1 MKGSWRD
8 RPTGSW
14 FSRLWRPWVSLHP
27 FRGRG
32 RTINE
37 PKPVGIRDLV
47 ASPDEVRSSPER
59 RWLVI
64 GGFFLVLFILLVV
77 RLFFLQILDYQSSVA
92 AEQSN
97 SYRVSTIPA
106 TRGVI
111 ADRTGH
117 PLVANITTTE
127 IRLSRAEAS
136 LHPTIKGALASLTGL
151 SVAQI
156 NADLNNVQYDPYQP
170 APIMANAPPNVVEF
184 IKLHPIEFP
193 GVSVLDVSRRSYPNG
208 GNVAAQV
215 LGYVGPITGAEIAA
229 NPNQGYQ
236 TDSIIG
242 KTGIE
247 SFYEHFLRGKDGTST
262 LEVSAN
268 NAILGAIH
276 TTQPQ
281 VGDTVVLNIDE
292 GLQRALDGYL
302 ASDILAVRKSVD
314 PVSGKRPAALNGAAV
329 VLDPNNGDV
338 LAMSSYP
345 SFNLN
350 SFVNGLSNAT
360 FQQLLKEGA
369 FNNYAIQGLYT
380 PGSTFKLITAT
391 ASLQTG
397 LFPAYKVIDDTGTFK
412 VPGCLQGGHG
422 CVFHDDDNSAAGP
435 VDLPLAITVSSDYYF
450 YNLGYLFWSQQSH
463 YGETPIQNV
472 ATKYGLDQYT
482 NIDLPNEAVGR
493 VDSPQVRQALH
504 AAAPRAFPNVAW
516 YTGDNIEMAFGQ
528 GTTAITPIALANAY
542 ATFANGGTLYEPE
555 VAAAVVNAHG
565 KVVIRYQ
572 PRVLGHVN
580 LPPSIRNPILQGLEG
595 VVSSPRGTG
604 YYTFHTVANFSLT
617 NFPVAGKT
625 GTASN
630 QHGQEPNSLFVGF
643 GPTTHPK
650 YVVICVIAQGG
661 YGADAAAPVVAEA
674 FNYLVAHPIK
684 PVSFKNLL
692 TTAVTKNSKTST
704 GSQKSTTSTVKGRG

>member
-14 FSRLWRPWVSLHP
+14 FAHLWRPWVSLHP

-47 ASPDEVRSSPER
+47 ASPDEVRSRPER

-64 GGFFLVLFILLVV
+64 GGFFLVLFCLLVV
-77 RLFFLQILDYQSSVA
+77 RLFFLQILNYQSSVA

-111 ADRTGH
+111 TDRTGH

-127 IRLSRAEAS
+127 IRLSRAEAT

-151 SVAQI
+151 SVSQI
-156 NADLNNVQYDPYQP
+156 NADLANVQYDQYQP
-170 APIMANAPPNVVEF
+170 APIMANAPANVVEF
-184 IKLHPIEFP
+184 IKLHPFEFP

-236 TDSIIG
+236 TDSTIG

-247 SFYEHFLRGKDGTST
+247 AFYEHFLRGKDGTST
-262 LEVSAN
+262 LEVNAN
-268 NAILGAIH
+268 NDILGAIH
-276 TTQPQ
+276 TTQPK
-281 VGDTVVLNIDE
+281 VGNTVVLNIDE
-292 GLQRALDGYL
+292 GLQSALDGYL

-314 PVSGKRPAALNGAAV
+314 PVSGKRPAALNGAAI
-329 VLDPNNGDV
+329 VLDPNNGAV

-360 FQQLLKEGA
+360 FQQLLSEGA

-391 ASLQTG
+391 AELQTG

-422 CVFHDDDNSAAGP
+422 CVFHDDDNTAAGP

-450 YNLGYLFWSQQSH
+450 YNLGYLFWSQQSRF
-463 YGETPIQNV
+463 GETPIQNV

-493 VDSPQVRQALH
+493 VDSPLVRQQLH
-504 AAAPRAFPNVAW
+504 AAAPTAFPNVAW

-555 VAAAVVNAHG
+555 VAAAIVNAHG
-565 KVVIRYQ
+565 TVIIRYQ
-572 PRVLGHVN
+572 PRVLGHVH
-580 LPPSIRNPILQGLEG
+580 LPASIRNPILQGLEG
-595 VVSSPRGTG
+595 VVNNPRGTG
-604 YYTFHTVANFSLT
+604 YYTFHHVATFSLT
-617 NFPVAGKT
+617 SFPVAGKT

-630 QHGQEPNSLFVGF
+630 APRQEPNSLFVGF
-643 GPTTHPK
+643 GPTPHPK

-692 TTAVTKNSKTST
+692 TSAVTKNSQTPS
-704 GSQKSTTSTVKGRG
+704 GSQKSTATTLKGRG